1 MKKISVFIL
10 MIISSCVITPKFIG
24 SVVETEHQLLLDKL
38 NKNPAIT
45 VNSTSFTRQWFTGS
59 AKTEMTLVLKSE
71 GKESITVIVEEN
83 LKFGPVIL
91 TNNGLEIGL
100 SYSQAEFKFNGLI
113 IDEEIESFINDKVHF
128 SGLLTFSKNIIS
140 TIVVDAVSKEID
152 DNNINS
158 EKAIGNFTIE
168 DSNRIYGNFNWAG
181 LTAKTNEKTI
191 NIGPIAFTLDQT
203 LTAGDYFQGN
213 AISAGDFNF
222 KIASLIIKN
231 NIGETELSFENLL
244 ITALSTLDNNLM
256 TIVMNYQ
263 ADNIETTGQRLD
275 NANVDIMLSRVNVNV
290 MQEINTL
297 LAELSTNSKGVLF
310 SEKMIRLSELVE
322 QLLLDDPVINIKD
335 LSAKTSEGNIETTL
349 KISTDAKL
357 FDPKNV
363 MSIVPA
369 IKANANGK
377 APLTFFTKLG
387 LAPMV
392 DLYIKEGFVI
402 KKGNELSVNIQFSQG
417 KLSINGKVI
426 SI

>member
-1 MKKISVFIL
+1 M
-10 MIISSCVITPKFIG
+10 SSLAGGV
-24 SVVETEHQLLLDKL
+24 
-38 NKNPAIT
+38 A
-45 VNSTSFTRQWFTGS
+45 R
-59 AKTEMTLVLKSE
+59 
-71 GKESITVIVEEN
+71 
-83 LKFGPVIL
+83 FGL
-91 TNNGLEIGL
+91 
-100 SYSQAEFKFNGLI
+100 Y
-113 IDEEIESFINDKVHF
+113 F
-128 SGLLTFSKNIIS
+128 SSS
-140 TIVVDAVSKEID
+140 
-152 DNNINS
+152 
-158 EKAIGNFTIE
+158 
-168 DSNRIYGNFNWAG
+168 
-181 LTAKTNEKTI
+181 
-191 NIGPIAFTLDQT
+191 
-203 LTAGDYFQGN
+203 FQGN